1 MNTDHET
8 DLPFAALRA
17 AFPENAALTM
27 LHIGAESTR
36 VATAGTAERKMLELA
51 IGTRITAATHFRHT
65 PPTAAEL
72 EEAIQTVEDALFPVR
87 AMLASA
93 STLVTADPGIAEI
106 ADLAGIAQAPRRVLS
121 REAVER
127 LFGRMAMLAEGQPLA
142 HSGLPARSDFYAS
155 LLILREFLHHQG
167 FDAITVDAQR

>member
-1 MNTDHET
+1 MSTAHET
-8 DLPFAALRA
+8 DFPFAALRA
-17 AFPENAALTM
+17 AFPESSALTM
-27 LHIGAESTR
+27 LHIGAESTL
-36 VATAGTAERKMLELA
+36 VASVGSAERKTLELA
-51 IGTRITAATHFRHT
+51 IGSRVTAAAHFHHA
-65 PPTAAEL
+65 PPTAREV
-72 EEAIQTVEDALFPVR
+72 EEAIQTVEDALFAVR

-106 ADLAGIAQAPRRVLS
+106 ADLVGLTEAPRRVLS

-142 HSGLPARSDFYAS
+142 HSGLPNRSDFYAR

-167 FDAITVDAQR
+167 FDAITVEAQR